1 MEAVRIFCKS
11 DTSLSVA
18 IRGDQVVLA
27 PNDPSDQTQ
36 HWYRDFNSVGRLCD
50 VPGPK
55 AFVLIN
61 KATEQALVVFP
72 SPTSQVTLVPY
83 DNNCTVDLRMVW
95 AEGAV
100 DLGEGFREVKW
111 MKDTSKTLDAL
122 GGAKDGTLIGYWASS
137 PDAANA
143 IWKMTPQCG
152 C

>member
-27 PNDPSDQTQ
+27 PNDPRDQTQ

-55 AFVLIN
+55 AFVLVN
-61 KATEQALVVFP
+61 KATQQAVSVLPAPTRQVSLVH
-72 SPTSQVTLVPY
+72 Y
-83 DNNCTVDLRMVW
+83 DSNCTVDLRMVW

-100 DLGEGFREVKW
+100 DLVDGFREVKW
-111 MKDTSKTLDAL
+111 MKDTSRTLNAL
-122 GGAKDGTLIGYWASS
+122 GAVNDGTQVGHYPSS
-137 PDAANA
+137 PEAANS